1 MKFIKNMS
9 VTIKIL
15 LMVLIPM
22 AGLLYFSISSVAD
35 SYQTAGAIQNIQVGI
50 RASAMAGDLV
60 EYGYE
65 TKGERAGALIF
76 LSGYGMRNDGYLW
89 GAVPAAMKGLNLKQI
104 KPLADRAGCAGS
116 RPWIRDRISPNRN
129 IR

>member
-50 RASAMAGDLV
+50 RASAMAGDNHLV
-60 EYGYE
+60 SFQECA
-65 TKGERAGALIF
+65 KAIAGVLQAEQG
-76 LSGYGMRNDGYLW
+76 SGN
-89 GAVPAAMKGLNLKQI
+89 
-104 KPLADRAGCAGS
+104 S
-116 RPWIRDRISPNRN
+116 
-129 IR
+129 

>member
-50 RASAMAGDLV
+50 RASAMAGD
-60 EYGYE
+60 
-65 TKGERAGALIF
+65 
-76 LSGYGMRNDGYLW
+76 
-89 GAVPAAMKGLNLKQI
+89 
-104 KPLADRAGCAGS
+104 
-116 RPWIRDRISPNRN
+116 
-129 IR
+129 